1 MGAVP
6 FVVFDGVNLRR
17 IVVAEILLCDEV
29 ALVFVGVLI
38 LLLIFVIG
46 AEQFR
51 DARVDSVL
59 DIVVVECSL
68 VRAVDISEDEFVAK
82 LRLQLQESHE
92 DHTSSPPDFRV

>member
-51 DARVDSVL
+51 DTRVDSVL

-82 LRLQLQESHE
+82 LRLQLQESHK